1 MDADITERFPDV
13 EIATPGIDGLDQTHF
28 STHKRDPLVLCGI
41 IETFMMGTIQELYHM
56 LLIQKSMVYYS
67 TLSMLG
73 LSEQMA
79 MHLTGTN
86 LHTRY
91 LYLRCGKVILAFGPC
106 ANVRQANA
114 ATALAQ

>member
-1 MDADITERFPDV
+1 VDADITERFPDV
-13 EIATPGIDGLDQTHF
+13 EIATPGMDGPDKTHVP
-28 STHKRDPLVLCGI
+28 TPKRDPLVLCRI

-56 LLIQKSMVYYS
+56 LLIQKTMVYYS
-67 TLSMLG
+67 TLSMLV

-91 LYLRCGKVILAFGPC
+91 LYE
-106 ANVRQANA
+106 
-114 ATALAQ
+114 TWS